1 MCFCKQQQENGL
13 RATVHFP
20 FKVSEFM
27 AFTRPFPTSLSFSN
41 LARTKFSR
49 FTFLLLFRLL
59 APRVVI
65 ANDNRPE
72 AFSERK
78 INRETH

>member
-1 MCFCKQQQENGL
+1 M
-13 RATVHFP
+13 RD
-20 FKVSEFM
+20 
-27 AFTRPFPTSLSFSN
+27 RPFSFQSIRIYGFYEAIPILSAYSSN

-65 ANDNRPE
+65 SNDNRPE
-72 AFSERK
+72 AFCMGEK
-78 INRETH
+78 